1 MTLDE
6 MKLLYTKAMGR
17 DARMDLT
24 TSKSFTLRVWDG
36 MDGVWCDVVANVDLG
51 FALRQWCER
60 TENGTKATSFN
71 DIDYYKIFPAELRM
85 RYSGSNTMFRDDES
99 DDDR

>member
-36 MDGVWCDVVANVDLG
+36 MDGVWCDVVSNVDLA
-51 FALRQWCER
+51 FALREWCKQ
-60 TENGTKATSFN
+60 TENGTKHTKYD
-71 DIDYYKIFPAELRM
+71 DIDYYKIFPANTHMLFSGGFTM
-85 RYSGSNTMFRDDES
+85 RDGMES
-99 DDDR
+99 DDQ